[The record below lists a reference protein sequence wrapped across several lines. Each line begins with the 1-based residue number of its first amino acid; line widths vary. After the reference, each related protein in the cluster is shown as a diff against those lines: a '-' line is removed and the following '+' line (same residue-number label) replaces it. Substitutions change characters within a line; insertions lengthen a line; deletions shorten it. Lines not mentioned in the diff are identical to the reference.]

1 MKIED
6 YLQRVQMYDL
16 LIRTSEYKRGF
27 VHDLRNDD

>member
-6 YLQRVQMYDL
+6 YLQRVQIYDL

-27 VHDLRNDD
+27 LHDLWE